1 MRKIIR
7 LGAAALLAASAVVGT
22 AALATADA
30 NDDTTNPGIQADVGW
45 GTAPANPTPSASATA
60 TDVGWG

>member
-7 LGAAALLAASAVVGT
+7 LTAAALLAASAVVG
-22 AALATADA
+22 AAVAATADPA
-30 NDDTTNPGIQADVGW
+30 DEPQSGIQADVGW
-45 GTAPANPTPSASATA
+45 GVAPASPSPSASATA